1 MKELN
6 MENKN
11 LLGIIGGLGPMSSA
25 YFYELI
31 TTHTLAQKDQE
42 HIDIILSSRASTP
55 DRTDYILGLSDK
67 N

>member
-42 HIDIILSSRASTP
+42 HIDIIQL
-55 DRTDYILGLSDK
+55 RTGLTIFWDCLIKILLII
-67 N
+67 